1 MVLRIAAILVFWFSN
16 VTLGATVPQISV
28 GQYYNNE
35 QRWQAQEDQLNT
47 PPAVSLDVTQT
58 TTSSYVLHVN
68 DGNDVAS
75 YALNISAQDKAT
87 LSGTSGTCE
96 LRLADNLDGTD
107 TWVAEF
113 DPTPCAWRFG
123 SEQSSTK
130 WIVGNRLFVSGDAHN
145 TNLAEDYF
153 GRSTG
158 VALRQAFHYSGWFV
172 TDPVQSIHATT
183 TEEAQFV
190 RGLEL
195 HTEGD
200 RQELFRKDG
209 TSTGIE
215 VELAA
220 LTYQGTG
227 AQILKL
233 ALYRVGESRAF
244 TYIWSENGADRIG
257 INLRWL
263 QVGLTRKD

>member
-1 MVLRIAAILVFWFSN
+1 MITKIAL
-16 VTLGATVPQISV
+16 TLMLLLSHIAVGATLPRLAP
-28 GQYYNNE
+28 GEYYNNE
-35 QRWQAQEDQLNT
+35 QRWQAQEDQRNP
-47 PPAVSLDVTQT
+47 PPALSLDVMQTTQT
-58 TTSSYVLHVN
+58 SYTLHVKE
-68 DGNDVAS
+68 GNNAEA
-75 YALNISAQDKAT
+75 YTLNISSKDKAT
-87 LSGTSGTCE
+87 LSGTTGTCE
-96 LRLADNLDGTD
+96 LDITDNRAGTD
-107 TWVAEF
+107 IWVAEF
-113 DPTPCAWRFG
+113 DPTPCAWKLG
-123 SEQSSTK
+123 PEHSSTK
-130 WIVGNRLFVSGDAHN
+130 WIVGDRLFLSGNAAD
-145 TNLAEDYF
+145 TTLAEDYF

-158 VALRQAFHYSGWFV
+158 VALRQAYHYSGWFV
-172 TDPVQSIHATT
+172 TDPAQSIHATT
-183 TEEAQFV
+183 REEAQFV

-263 QVGLTRKD
+263 QVGLTRQD